1 MAVDANFERLVDDQA
16 AAIAGEVAAL
26 SPDEQ
31 TALSVPSD
39 AATRDG
45 QLTVEMSAVA
55 EGASAVR
62 AAKLALA
69 EKRLA
74 LDAKSEAVGQ
84 SMAKG
89 LQYVLGIMILLTTV
103 QLQSGT
109 RSWCVR
115 RAPCALSV
123 AAGCALARPRVGRCR
138 AG

>member
-1 MAVDANFERLVDDQA
+1 MAVNGTVAARLIVFADQA

-26 SPDEQ
+26 SLDEQ
-31 TALSVPSD
+31 TALAVPSD
-39 AATRDG
+39 AATLKQ
-45 QLTVEMSAVA
+45 QLTAEISAVA
-55 EGASAVR
+55 AGASALR
-62 AAKLALA
+62 AARLALA
-69 EKRLA
+69 EKQLA

-103 QLQSGT
+103 QLQRGT

-115 RAPCALSV
+115 ATSV
-123 AAGCALARPRVGRCR
+123 AAGCALARPRVGQLCR